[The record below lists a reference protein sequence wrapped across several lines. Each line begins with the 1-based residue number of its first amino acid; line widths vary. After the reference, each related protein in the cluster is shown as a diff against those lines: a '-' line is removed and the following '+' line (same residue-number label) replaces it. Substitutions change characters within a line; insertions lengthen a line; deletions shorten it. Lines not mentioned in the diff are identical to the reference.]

1 MVTLP
6 PSPVTAT
13 FISAPSASVT
23 AGSDGVLQ
31 LLLGNA
37 TSTKF
42 TGAVTVT
49 LYASTDNSLSSDDT
63 AIATITVPKVNLRPG
78 ASKKIPLKFIY
89 STALSDGAYY
99 ILGSV
104 SAGAGTA
111 SVEADALAPVTI
123 AAPTVDLATS
133 FGGNTTVTV
142 NPDHA
147 GVATIV
153 IQNLGNVTAVG
164 TMNVLLYGSA
174 GPTLDFGVDA
184 GKHANPRDRDKGWA
198 FDHAPRPF
206 CRADRSRRNLLHDCL
221 DQLEHRS
228 GRCEFIQRCCFR
240 DYRFPNLNY
249 P

>member
-1 MVTLP
+1 M
-6 PSPVTAT
+6 
-13 FISAPSASVT
+13 
-23 AGSDGVLQ
+23 LQ

-42 TGAVTVT
+42 TGPVTVT

-78 ASKKIPLKFIY
+78 ASKRVSLKFIY

-104 SAGAGTA
+104 SADNGTA

-133 FGGNTTVTV
+133 FGGNSTVTV
-142 NPDHA
+142 SPNHN

-153 IQNLGNVTAVG
+153 IQNLGNVTAIG
-164 TMNVLLYGSA
+164 TMSVLLYGSA
-174 GPTLDFGVDA
+174 GPTLDFGALMLASMPTHAIAIKAGHSIALRVHFVAPTDPAGTYYMIASTSSNTDPGDA
-184 GKHANPRDRDKGWA
+184 NSSNDVALAITVSP
-198 FDHAPRPF
+198 
-206 CRADRSRRNLLHDCL
+206 L
-221 DQLEHRS
+221 
-228 GRCEFIQRCCFR
+228 
-240 DYRFPNLNY
+240 
-249 P
+249 